1 MIMSERQW
9 DPSSSTLNFKSLLE
23 SIQNASQNTSHLL
36 NLLERK
42 ILSSKR
48 INVSMSQNIIEIIIN
63 YLLNV
68 NIKKE
73 QEESAA
79 AVLLALEA
87 HSPKVVITNF
97 WDRMKECS
105 LPQPNLLRTM
115 GKLVLY
121 QGMVPYLGA
130 TWTYIL
136 PILRKAQTE
145 AERLGL
151 CNVISGLAINALKHI
166 SLGNDGEEAMDIT
179 KEVLSFKACL
189 TLRVLFN
196 RWPLKTKGKVAEQ
209 TLSIMG
215 DLFFLILPPKLKCQ
229 VCWLIRRL
237 LTLSKEG
244 VSPFYIIQCLS
255 QLLEAVAASRSG
267 GVNLAS
273 KLDDLMVLLS
283 SQVTYRKMNT
293 DSFSLRNHNMA
304 LKSFHI
310 MTRLYHHEM
319 AKLFL
324 KSMDCK
330 DVTEVMVALQIFRDV
345 FQEVPQTMELKEK
358 VMQTTINLIKE
369 DSKAVRLPLL
379 QFMEKLG
386 ICNYF
391 TLPQGDILLTHLIKL
406 SEIGYTSDEETRELS
421 ISILHL
427 VSLPRLIS
435 VLCQPLSLM
444 AFVPICKTATDIALK
459 AQALAHPPYLS
470 SYHLNPTEY
479 PSPQVLFVKLLIS
492 SLTPYKTKEFGI
504 TSLCLLHALHPFN
517 SLHPVI
523 NFRLGQ
529 VWAREIPDMIHILE
543 KHSAEDFIQKD
554 WEKRLLLFSNY
565 TLLAISDDDWLK
577 DLIKVILEKIQ
588 SFKWPQQEKEKSFLY
603 RLIGYTL
610 RVSTDHSFVSLM
622 LTDVLNSTKEEELE
636 RMGIGNAISI
646 MATLHLKA
654 VLNVLQDYSSM
665 LTDENTS
672 PILKLNKDLQQM
684 EWVKIC
690 NTVYIAYSRIF
701 QEIKSDIGVQA
712 DFILSLIIDHYKN
725 CIIVKDTD
733 LKLNYLNAVVKLT
746 SNLASVGHPEFCFS
760 YKIKMVYFMME
771 LVKQEPPTSISSPI
785 RQKAMMI
792 ITNFSKLKP
801 ALQSEERKEL
811 LRVCF
816 KNIISLPPLEVMQT
830 DMPPKESQVIANL
843 FKDTL
848 QALRKMLEGLVTEM
862 PTWVQNYLEFLDTWL
877 NSQKDHERERA
888 LWCGVRILSFTAK
901 KHNFYIDI
909 EFFQLGQL
917 VKFLAILCQDHVD
930 NISFLASQAV
940 YSLYCIMLL
949 KKKLDQKKKGI
960 WEELPK
966 KEGVYSACVFHNDT
980 AEIAKAFAEYFTP
993 KQLTNLVLTAMEGLI
1008 DGRAKVS
1015 LASGQLMSSIM
1026 EERGKD
1032 LLKIDQIVDGIY
1044 DRLKSQ
1050 LEPATRAETL
1060 QAMCAL
1066 VGNKTHSVMTLLL
1079 KRPLPWEEAPFLLP
1093 SLIMLPPHGSGV
1105 RSGQIA
1111 TRLYNVC
1118 ITGSC
1123 RINMELWRVFG
1134 SRRKTTVNVLQLLI
1148 SILEERHPKQGYK
1161 EMSFRPVAVACAL
1174 CEMLSGTMCKLAVLE
1189 LYPRLL
1195 LAILNHI
1202 YWVIEQNVPQN
1213 MVVYRKEG
1221 IPGTKSKVFDPISC
1235 ALEAVKTMLRA
1246 ADYYGVVSY
1255 ADEYHGWDLLSSPK
1269 YYYMGVIELTRVL
1282 IFQLTA
1288 PPISQSLFYFPAT
1301 FQDLLWHRS
1310 VAQTLGENF
1319 LSHLVKWVHEPNP
1332 IMKEIGLR
1340 GISNLALHPGQ
1351 EGTLASLLPV
1361 IQSFLKEEELVA
1373 VQAVKGLRNIICY
1386 TQGIVIQRA
1395 FCSISNQLRPL
1406 INDERDQVRI
1416 SATSALSHM
1425 LHQIYK
1431 FRPGTKTRKE
1441 LYSFLVPLLIS
1452 IQDNN
1457 LEVNKVCGRALTEWA
1472 IGIGWTSLKHTFQ
1485 NTVITDHVK
1494 ILEETC
1500 KCLVGTNQNYLVGK
1514 LLFQSFGFLKSP
1526 RPFIRAAAITFI
1538 GQTVMK
1544 LNVNEIHEDDVQ
1556 LLLNALQDLKN
1567 DPVDSIQG
1575 LVSITIKKM
1584 ETAYVKSSISS
1595 GLQLRHNFS
1604 VPGFGTK
1611 KRLFK
1616 SIKSRDE
1623 SKKSVSNWSKL
1634 CHWQLLSICRSSE
1647 DSTRQGDSPRTLQKF
1662 PRRIL
1667 PQKYLMNT
1675 KDLDKSLY
1683 QVQKELK
1690 IS

>member
-1 MIMSERQW
+1 MSERKW
-9 DPSSSTLNFKSLLE
+9 EPSSSATNFKRLLD
-23 SIQNASQNTSHLL
+23 SIQNASQLVPENTSHILS
-36 NLLERK
+36 LLERK

-48 INVSMSQNIIEIIIN
+48 INVSMSQNITEIIIN

-68 NIKKE
+68 NVKKV

-87 HSPKVVITNF
+87 HSPKVIITNF
-97 WDRMKECS
+97 WDQMKEHS

-115 GKLVLY
+115 GKLILY
-121 QGMVPYLGA
+121 QGMVPYIGA
-130 TWTYIL
+130 TWSYIL
-136 PILRKAQTE
+136 PLLRKAQTE
-145 AERLGL
+145 EERLGL

-166 SLGNDGEEAMDIT
+166 SLGNDGEEALDIT
-179 KEVLSFKACL
+179 KEMLSCKAGL

-196 RWPLKTKGKVAEQ
+196 RWPLKTNSKVAEQ
-209 TLSIMG
+209 TLSILG
-215 DLFFLILPPKLKCQ
+215 DLFFLISPPKLKCQ
-229 VCWLIRRL
+229 ICWFIPRL
-237 LTLSKEG
+237 LILSKAD
-244 VSPFYIIQCLS
+244 VNPFYIIQCLS
-255 QLLEAVAASRSG
+255 QLLEAVAASGSG
-267 GVNLAS
+267 GMNLAS
-273 KLDDLMVLLS
+273 KLDDLVVLLS
-283 SQVTYRKMNT
+283 SQVTYRKGIST
-293 DSFSLRNHNMA
+293 DSYLLQNHNMA
-304 LKSFHI
+304 LQSFHI
-310 MTRLYHHEM
+310 MTRLYHNEM

-324 KSMDCK
+324 NSIDCK
-330 DVTEVMVALQIFRDV
+330 VVTKVTVALHIFRDV
-345 FQEVPQTMELKEK
+345 FEEVPQTTELKDE
-358 VMQTTINLIKE
+358 VMQTVINLIKE
-369 DSKAVRLPLL
+369 NSKAVRLPLL

-386 ICNYF
+386 VCNYF
-391 TLPQGDILLTHLIKL
+391 TLQQGDVLINHLIKL
-406 SEIGYTSDEETRELS
+406 SEIGSTSDEETRELAVD
-421 ISILHL
+421 ILHL
-427 VSLPRLIS
+427 VSLPRLIN
-435 VLCQPLSLM
+435 VLCQPMSPM
-444 AFVPICKTATDIALK
+444 AFVPLCKTATDVALK
-459 AQALAHPPYLS
+459 AQTLGRAPYLS

-479 PSPQVLFVKLLIS
+479 PSPQVLFVNLLIS
-492 SLTPYKTKEFGI
+492 SLKPYKTKEFGT
-504 TSLCLLHALHPFN
+504 TSLCLLYALHPLN

-523 NFRLGQ
+523 HFRLGQ
-529 VWAREIPDMIHILE
+529 VWTRCIPNMIHILE
-543 KHSAEDFIQKD
+543 KHTEVDFIQKE
-554 WEKRLLLFSNY
+554 WEKRLLLFSNN
-565 TLLAISDDDWLK
+565 TLLAISDDSWLN
-577 DLIKVILEKIQ
+577 DLIKVIFEMIQ
-588 SFKWPQQEKEKSFLY
+588 SFTWSQQEQEMSFLY

-610 RVSTDHSFVSLM
+610 RGSTDNSFVSLM
-622 LTDVLNSTKEEELE
+622 LTDVLNSTQEDELE
-636 RMGIGNAISI
+636 RKGIGNAISI
-646 MATLHLKA
+646 VATSHLKA
-654 VLNVLQDYSSM
+654 VLNVLQDYSRI
-665 LTDENTS
+665 LTDTNTS
-672 PILKLNKDLQQM
+672 PILKLSKELQKK
-684 EWVKIC
+684 EWIKIC
-690 NTVYIAYSRIF
+690 NTIYTAYSRIF
-701 QEIKSDIGVQA
+701 QEIKSDVGVQA
-712 DFILSLIIDHYKN
+712 DFILSSIIDHYKN
-725 CIIVKDTD
+725 CIIEKDTD
-733 LKLNYLNAVVKLT
+733 LKLNYLNSVVKLT
-746 SNLASVGHPEFCFS
+746 SNLASVGYSEFFFS
-760 YKIKMVYFMME
+760 CKIKMVYFMME

-792 ITNFSKLKP
+792 ITNFRNLKP
-801 ALQSEERKEL
+801 ALQPEERKEL
-811 LRVCF
+811 LRACF
-816 KNIISLPPLEVMQT
+816 QNIISLPPLEVMQT
-830 DMPPKESQVIANL
+830 DMTPKESQAIANL
-843 FKDTL
+843 FRDTL

-901 KHNFYIDI
+901 KHNFYTDI
-909 EFFQLGQL
+909 EFPRLGQL

-940 YSLYCIMLL
+940 YSLYCIMLF
-949 KKKLDQKKKGI
+949 KKKLDQEKKGI

-1008 DGRAKVS
+1008 DSRAKIS

-1032 LLKIDQIVDGIY
+1032 VLKIDQIVDGIY

-1050 LEPATRAETL
+1050 LEPATRKETL

-1066 VGNKTHSVMTLLL
+1066 VGNNTHSVMTLLL
-1079 KRPLPWEEAPFLLP
+1079 KRPLPWE
-1093 SLIMLPPHGSGV
+1093 G
-1105 RSGQIA
+1105 
-1111 TRLYNVC
+1111 
-1118 ITGSC
+1118 
-1123 RINMELWRVFG
+1123 INMELWQVFG
-1134 SRRKTTVNVLQLLI
+1134 TRRKTTINVLQFLI
-1148 SILEERHPKQGYK
+1148 SILEERHPKQSYK

-1195 LAILNHI
+1195 LAILNHV

-1221 IPGTKSKVFDPISC
+1221 IEGKSKVFDPVSC
-1235 ALEAVKTMLRA
+1235 ALEAVKTMLIA
-1246 ADYYGVVSY
+1246 AEYYGVVSY
-1255 ADEYHGWDLLSSPK
+1255 ADQYRGWDLLSSPK
-1269 YYYMGVIELTRVL
+1269 YYYMGVIELTSGLVRNCDSNILHRVMREVKPL
-1282 IFQLTA
+1282 LYSVDERQKVMA
-1288 PPISQSLFYFPAT
+1288 RALFV
-1301 FQDLLWHRS
+1301 QLLWHRS

-1319 LSHLVKWVHEPNP
+1319 LSHLIKWIHEPNL

-1361 IQSFLKEEELVA
+1361 IQGFLKEEELVA

-1425 LHQIYK
+1425 LHQICK
-1431 FRPGTKTRKE
+1431 FSPGPKTQKE

-1457 LEVNKVCGRALTEWA
+1457 LEVAKVCGRALTEWA
-1472 IGIGWTSLKHTFQ
+1472 VGIGWTSLKQTFQ

-1500 KCLVGTNQNYLVGK
+1500 KCLVGTSQNHLVGK

-1538 GQTVMK
+1538 GHTVMK
-1544 LNVNEIHEDDVQ
+1544 LNVNEMHEDDVQ
-1556 LLLNALQDLKN
+1556 LLLNALQDLKD

-1575 LVSITIKKM
+1575 LISITIKKM
-1584 ETAYVKSSISS
+1584 ETAYVNSPISS
-1595 GLQLRHNFS
+1595 GLHLRNNFR

-1616 SIKSRDE
+1616 NIKSRDE
-1623 SKKSVSNWSKL
+1623 KKKHVSNWSKL
-1634 CHWQLLSICRSSE
+1634 RHWQILSIWRSSE
-1647 DSTRQGDSPRTLQKF
+1647 HGTRQADSPRSLQIF
-1662 PRRIL
+1662 PRRII
-1667 PQKYLMNT
+1667 PQKYLLNT
-1675 KDLDKSLY
+1675 QDLDTSVY